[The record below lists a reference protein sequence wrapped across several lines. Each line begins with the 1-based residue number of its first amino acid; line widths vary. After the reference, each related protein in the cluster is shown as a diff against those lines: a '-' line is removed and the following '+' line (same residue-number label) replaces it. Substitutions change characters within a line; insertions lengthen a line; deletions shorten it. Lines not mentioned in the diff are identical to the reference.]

1 MYAVKHVMAK
11 KTCINSTAY
20 DVKKPASI
28 KDVAHH
34 AGVSI
39 STVSNVL
46 SGKRSVS
53 EELKKRV
60 MKSVCALDYQTNP
73 IGRQLKT
80 GRSMQ
85 IAFLVPSVT
94 SIFFPNVLKSV
105 QAAADEAGYTVSVFG
120 TKGQLSQERR
130 IINMLWSQGF
140 DGILLDSC
148 ADVDLPETAE
158 YIEFL
163 EGLNSGSNP
172 IRIVCV
178 ETAISGKLDA
188 VVVNDTDGIFKS
200 TEYLIKKGRKNIAYI
215 AAPNQ
220 YIHAKKRK
228 QGFFA
233 ALAMHGIPA
242 EEAIVEEGNF
252 SCASGYA
259 AMERI
264 IAHNKPIDAIVSA
277 NDQMAIGAMLCLKD
291 RGIRIPED
299 VSVIGFNGNAPGS
312 LIFPSLSTVRVPKAE
327 MGSLAFD
334 LFKRRVSGDDSPH
347 MQIQLEGN
355 LLIRQSTD
363 PEVDTAWDMDW

>member
-1 MYAVKHVMAK
+1 MIVS
-11 KTCINSTAY
+11 N
-20 DVKKPASI
+20 KPIGI
-28 KDVAHH
+28 KDVARD

-46 SGKRSVS
+46 SGKKPVSPALRIRVLESVD
-53 EELKKRV
+53 
-60 MKSVCALDYQTNP
+60 ALGYQTNP

-94 SIFFPNVLKSV
+94 SVFFPDVLKSM
-105 QAAADEAGYTVSVFG
+105 QGAADEAGYTVSVFG

-163 EGLNSGSNP
+163 DRLNSGSNP
-172 IRIVCV
+172 IHIVCV
-178 ETAISGKLDA
+178 ETAISSKLDA
-188 VVVNDTDGIFKS
+188 VVINDTDGIFKS
-200 TEYLIKKGRKNIAYI
+200 TEYLIKKGRKSFAYI

-228 QGFFA
+228 QGFFT
-233 ALAMHGIPA
+233 ALAMHDIPV

-277 NDQMAIGAMLCLKD
+277 NDQMAIGAIRCLKD
-291 RGIRIPED
+291 RKFRIPED
-299 VSVIGFNGNAPGS
+299 VAVIGFNGNAPAS
-312 LIFPSLSTVRVPKAE
+312 LISPSLSTVSVPKAE

-334 LFKRRVSGDDSPH
+334 LFKRRVSGDNSPH

-363 PEVDTAWDMDW
+363 PQVDTTWDMDW